1 VNISGGNTS
10 PSVVASIERI
20 SRGFSVTARLLVGPT
35 VLSGNIGSTDSV
47 VDNSG
52 KDIDGVVSNS
62 SGNAGAL
69 VFSSGKVEA
78 QAPNSSGKVI
88 ELEVVP
94 GKKSNSKVSV
104 VV

>member
-1 VNISGGNTS
+1 MSGGKTS
-10 PSVVASIERI
+10 PSVVTSIGKR
-20 SRGFSVTARLLVGPT
+20 SRGLPVAARLLVGPT
-35 VLSGNIGSTDSV
+35 VLSGNIGSTESV
-47 VDNSG
+47 VDNIG
-52 KDIDGVVSNS
+52 NVIDGVVSNS

-69 VFSSGKVEA
+69 VSNSGKVEA

-88 ELEVVP
+88 ELDVVP

>member
-1 VNISGGNTS
+1 M
-10 PSVVASIERI
+10 
-20 SRGFSVTARLLVGPT
+20 SRGFSVAARLLVGPT

-52 KDIDGVVSNS
+52 RLIPGVVSNN
-62 SGNAGAL
+62 SGNAGAV
-69 VFSSGKVEA
+69 VFSWGKVEA
-78 QAPNSSGKVI
+78 QAPNSSGKII